1 MIPHGMKTLEN
12 DSGENMN
19 DMWGLTARGICEYD
33 DKILLLKVRSRSGH
47 DAGKWEIP
55 GGKVK
60 RKEFFDEALKREFA
74 EETGLEINIDSL
86 YNVIQN
92 DYTACKTN
100 EKVKSIQLIM
110 KVTSLSDE
118 VTISAEHDEYRWFT
132 KDELKELIRNEM
144 LSKAAMKTFN
154 QVNLGGEL

>member
-1 MIPHGMKTLEN
+1 MG
-12 DSGENMN
+12 

-33 DKILLLKVRSRSGH
+33 GKILLLKVRSRSSH
-47 DAGKWEIP
+47 DAEKWEIP

-60 RKEFFDEALKREFA
+60 KGEFFDQALKREFI

-100 EKVKSIQLIM
+100 EKVKSVQLIM
-110 KVTSLSDE
+110 KVSSTTDNVE
-118 VTISAEHDEYRWFT
+118 ISEEHDEYKWFT
-132 KDELKELIRNEM
+132 REELGELIDGEM
-144 LSKAAMKTFN
+144 LSKAAMNSFKK
-154 QVNLGGEL
+154 VELGGNL